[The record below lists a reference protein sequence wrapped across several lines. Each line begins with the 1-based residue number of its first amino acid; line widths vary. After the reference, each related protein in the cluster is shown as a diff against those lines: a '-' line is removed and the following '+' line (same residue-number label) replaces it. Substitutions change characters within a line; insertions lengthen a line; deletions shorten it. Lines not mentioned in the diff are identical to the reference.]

1 MHTIVLAEDHQIV
14 RQGLKAL
21 LQTEADLRVVGEA
34 GDGLEAVA
42 LTEQL
47 EPDVLVLDLMIPR
60 LFGVEV
66 ARQVRERVPATKI
79 VILSMHAD
87 EAFVR
92 EALRGGAHAYVLKD
106 CSSAD
111 LVQAVRQVLA
121 GGRYL
126 SPVLS
131 ERAVDAFIKPEET
144 GQDAYDGL
152 TSRERLVLQL
162 AAQGLNNKEIGD
174 RLFISPRTVEAHRGH
189 FMSKLGLRTQ
199 TDLVR
204 FAIRKGLLEA

>member
-14 RQGLKAL
+14 RQGFKAL

-34 GDGLEAVA
+34 SDGLDAVA

-47 EPDVLVLDLMIPR
+47 KPDVLVLDLMIPR

-87 EAFVR
+87 DAFVR

-106 CSSAD
+106 CSAAD
-111 LVQAVRQVLA
+111 LVRAVRQVLA

-131 ERAVDAFIKPEET
+131 ERAVDAFIRPE
-144 GQDAYDGL
+144 DAGHDPYESL

-162 AAQGLNNKEIGD
+162 AAAGLNNKEIGD
-174 RLFISPRTVEAHRGH
+174 KLFVSPRTVETHRGH
-189 FMSKLGLRTQ
+189 FMNKLGLRTQ
-199 TDLVR
+199 TELVR
-204 FAIRKGLLEA
+204 FAIRKGLIEA